1 MRRWWVGGHFSG
13 ESRSTK
19 RALPKVFSSE
29 IFVGDQKDFH
39 QIYFCVCV
47 TIPFFPCVWKSLS
60 TRHQSNGISKSSTL
74 FLSSGWGR
82 DFSKGESRLVV
93 VIFLFFPSNV
103 FICSLAP
110 RVDND
115 SGLVWTRKWRPG
127 EVHRD
132 YLDVWQ
138 QQKKRAGR
146 HPALFFWEELIH

>member
-1 MRRWWVGGHFSG
+1 MMGRRAFFWGVTLDKARVAQGLFQWNFRRWP
-13 ESRSTK
+13 K
-19 RALPKVFSSE
+19 RFPSDLFL
-29 IFVGDQKDFH
+29 
-39 QIYFCVCV
+39 CVCYY
-47 TIPFFPCVWKSLS
+47 PFLSLCLKISLS